1 MASDFE
7 AFEAQLREKNDRLN
21 AQLRE
26 TNERI
31 NARTGRPLITA
42 ILVGLVLGVSLL
54 LSLLVW
60 KPLFMVFAGVLIGF
74 TTYELASALRRS
86 GRDIPRIPLM
96 VVSLAIVPA
105 AFFLG
110 GFGQWIATLAAIVIV
125 TVWRLVEVALPS
137 GRASRASVLQDL
149 GGGAF
154 VIAYVAFLSSF
165 SVLLT
170 AQDGGQW
177 WTLAFLV
184 IVVAIDTGAY
194 ATGVAFGK
202 HPMAPTISPKKSWEG
217 FAGAAAVA
225 IIAGVLLAI
234 FMLGQPWWVGVIL
247 ALTMLATGTMGDL
260 AESLIKRGLGSK
272 DIGSLLPGHGG
283 FLDRLDSAIPSGVAA
298 FGLFLIFA

>member
-7 AFEAQLREKNDRLN
+7 AFEAQLRERNDRIN

-26 TNERI
+26 TNDKI

-42 ILVGLVLGVSLL
+42 ILVGLVLGGSLL

-74 TTYELASALRRS
+74 TTYELASALRS
-86 GRDIPRIPLM
+86 AGRHIPRVPIII
-96 VVSLAIVPA
+96 VSLAIVPA
-105 AFFLG
+105 AFFWG
-110 GFGQWIATLAAIVIV
+110 GMGQWLVTLGAMLVVA
-125 TVWRLVEVALPS
+125 VWRLLQVAPPS
-137 GRASRASVLQDL
+137 KRVTRAELGKDL

-154 VIAYVAFLSSF
+154 VIAYVGFLASF

-170 AQDGGQW
+170 AQEGGQW
-177 WTLAFLV
+177 WTLAFLS

-225 IIAGVLLAI
+225 VLAGILLAL
-234 FMLGQPWWVGVIL
+234 FMLGQPWWVGLIL
-247 ALTMLATGTMGDL
+247 GLTMLATGTMGDL
-260 AESLIKRGLGSK
+260 AESLIKRDLGIK

-298 FGLFLIFA
+298 FGLFLIFV

>member
-7 AFEAQLREKNDRLN
+7 AFEAQLRERNDRIN

-26 TNERI
+26 TNDRI
-31 NARTGRPLITA
+31 NARTGRPLLIA
-42 ILVGLVLGVSLL
+42 IVVGLVLGVSLL

-60 KPLFMVFAGVLIGF
+60 KPLFMVFAAVLIGF

-86 GRDIPRIPLM
+86 GRDIPRIPLL
-96 VVSLAIVPA
+96 VASLAIVPA
-105 AFFLG
+105 AFFWG
-110 GFGQWIATLAAIVIV
+110 GLGQWLATLAAIVV
-125 TVWRLVEVALPS
+125 VALWRLVEVAVPS
-137 GRASRASVLQDL
+137 GRVSGPHLLKDL
-149 GGGAF
+149 GGGTF
-154 VIAYVAFLSSF
+154 VIAYVGFLASF

-184 IVVAIDTGAY
+184 VVVAIDTGAY

-234 FMLGQPWWVGVIL
+234 LMLGQPWWVGVIL

-260 AESLIKRGLGSK
+260 AESLIKRDLGIK

>member
-7 AFEAQLREKNDRLN
+7 AFEAQLRETNDK
-21 AQLRE
+21 
-26 TNERI
+26 I
-31 NARTGRPLITA
+31 NARTGRPLFMA
-42 ILVGLVLGVSLL
+42 IIVGLVLGVSLL

-86 GRDIPRIPLM
+86 GRDIPRIPLLI
-96 VVSLAIVPA
+96 VSLAIVPA
-105 AFFLG
+105 AFFWG
-110 GFGQWIATLAAIVIV
+110 GLGQWLMTLAAMVIV
-125 TVWRLVEVALPS
+125 TVWRLVEVAAP
-137 GRASRASVLQDL
+137 GNRVPGATVARDI
-149 GGGAF
+149 GGGVF
-154 VIAYVAFLSSF
+154 VVAYVGFLASF

-177 WTLAFLV
+177 WTLAFLIV
-184 IVVAIDTGAY
+184 VVAIDTGAY
-194 ATGVAFGK
+194 ASGLAFGK

-217 FAGAAAVA
+217 FAGAAVVAVV
-225 IIAGVLLAI
+225 AGILLAL
-234 FMLGQPWWVGVIL
+234 FMLGQPWWVGLIL
-247 ALTMLATGTMGDL
+247 GLTMLATGTMGDL
-260 AESLIKRGLGSK
+260 AESLIKRDLGIK